1 MLAWQ
6 LPMRAAAYP
15 IDTAERISMDAL
27 VQGIRL
33 VVGLSMVAAGSA
45 IVAPAGLSLF
55 HALGHQA
62 APISAGPMPLE
73 SGRAPDVRTWPSIA
87 ESPLPAAPVTGGERL
102 QYIPPPVPPQ
112 PLPPLP
118 TALTAAG
125 PDLAAG
131 YRPTLQSP
139 PPPLLDGQSPPPLAV
154 GWTSRQ
160 PEPWAVRGMPM
171 PPAPP
176 TVADQARIYIVR
188 DGDDLAGIATRFYG
202 HPSGAT
208 AIWQANRGLLRD
220 PGILPIGAALVL
232 PPRAVV
238 ASLAQPA
245 DHAVIV
251 PVTAGP
257 STLPTAGGPPSH
269 PASWLTGGGATSPDR
284 RSP

>member
-6 LPMRAAAYP
+6 LPTRAAAFP
-15 IDTAERISMDAL
+15 IDPTERISMDAL

-45 IVAPAGLSLF
+45 IVAPAGLSLV
-55 HALGHQA
+55 HVLGQQTVPASA
-62 APISAGPMPLE
+62 ASAPPYD
-73 SGRAPDVRTWPSIA
+73 SGWTPDARAWPPIA
-87 ESPLPAAPVTGGERL
+87 EAPMPAAPVVGGERL
-102 QYIPPPVPPQ
+102 EYVPPPLPPQ

-154 GWTSRQ
+154 GWTPRQ
-160 PEPWAVRGMPM
+160 SEAWAVHGMPQS
-171 PPAPP
+171 PPP
-176 TVADQARIYIVR
+176 VADQARIYIVR
-188 DGDDLAGIATRFYG
+188 DGDDLSSIATRFYG
-202 HPSGAT
+202 HPSAAI

-232 PPRAVV
+232 PPRSVV
-238 ASLAQPA
+238 ASLAQPV
-245 DHAVIV
+245 DHAVIE
-251 PVTAGP
+251 PMTAGP
-257 STLPTAGGPPSH
+257 PTLPTAGGPLSH
-269 PASWLTGGGATSPDR
+269 PASWLTGGGADR